1 MRTHAHAHTIKCSS
15 FARHRTQRLG
25 RRKQQ
30 HRHVTQK
37 KKKNDR
43 TVSEEGPTQLWSPRN
58 KVVYIICTIYRRSQ
72 RDMYTQ
78 GAIELHS
85 EDLAAYRVRFV
96 VGRKSI
102 VSNGDVSVKYS
113 IFFSSNK

>member
-30 HRHVTQK
+30 HRHVTQ
-37 KKKNDR
+37 KKNDR

-102 VSNGDVSVKYS
+102 VSNGNVSVKYS